1 MPEIS
6 RFLGM
11 IIAMYHN
18 EHNPP
23 HFHVRYNEYQASIS
37 IKDLAV
43 QEGKLPPKVL
53 GLVMEWAVIH
63 QDELLKN
70 WELARNFDSLQ
81 PIAPLE

>member
-11 IIAMYHN
+11 IIAMYYQ

-23 HFHVRYNEYQASIS
+23 HFHVRYNEHRAAFSI
-37 IKDLAV
+37 IDLALLK
-43 QEGKLPPKVL
+43 GKLPPKVL
-53 GLVMEWAVIH
+53 GLVMEWASLH
-63 QDELLKN
+63 QQELLVN
-70 WELARNFDSLQ
+70 WNLAKEFHELH

>member
-11 IIAMYHN
+11 VIVMYYQ

-23 HFHVRYNEYQASIS
+23 HFHVRYNEYRAAFSIV
-37 IKDLAV
+37 DLALLK
-43 QEGKLPPKVL
+43 GKLPPKVL
-53 GLVMEWAVIH
+53 GLVMEWASLH
-63 QDELLKN
+63 QQELLEN
-70 WELARNFDSLQ
+70 WNLAKEFHDLH